1 MIGYLKKRKKDMNI
15 IEEYEAGLI
24 NFEEFEK
31 YIWGCGQRLIN
42 EVGIDKFIFYLNAK
56 EGEYYDKE

>member
-1 MIGYLKKRKKDMNI
+1 MNL

-42 EVGIDKFIFYLNAK
+42 EVGLDKFIFYLNAK
-56 EGEYYDKE
+56 EGEFYEEK